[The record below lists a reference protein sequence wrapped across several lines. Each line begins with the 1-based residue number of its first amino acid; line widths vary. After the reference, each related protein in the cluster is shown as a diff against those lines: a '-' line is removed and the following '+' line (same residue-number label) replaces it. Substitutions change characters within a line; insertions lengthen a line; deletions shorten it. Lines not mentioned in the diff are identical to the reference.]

1 MKTYYF
7 ESTEPLFVA
16 PGSTATGQPY
26 HASDIEKN
34 AFDTLLQKIVDF
46 VGTPVSM
53 CWWTYRHGPEYI
65 ACDIEGLTE
74 DHYLPLHIALCGQ
87 TQLLNDISFGGF
99 QMFDSVDAF
108 HLIKAIQI
116 RLGLTELITPQ
127 DEPGFVFGPKTS
139 EK

>member
-7 ESTEPLFVA
+7 ESTEPLFIA
-16 PGSTATGQPY
+16 PGNTASGLPY
-26 HASDIEKN
+26 HASDLEKT
-34 AFDTLLQKIVDF
+34 AFNTLLQKIIDF
-46 VGTPVSM
+46 VGQPVSM
-53 CWWTYRHGPEYI
+53 CWWPYRHGVEY
-65 ACDIEGLTE
+65 ASCDIQGLTE
-74 DHYLPLHIALCGQ
+74 DNFLPLSIALCGR
-87 TQLLNDISFGGF
+87 TELPNDISFGGF